1 MDKKILNHYNE
12 SLRVFHEIKKDLHK
26 IHEISKFFKKKI
38 DQNRRIFVY
47 GNGGSF
53 SDSSHFVG
61 ELTATY
67 ENKIR
72 RALPFFLLGSNPA
85 AVTAWSNDFKFE
97 DYIARE
103 FSGYADK
110 HDVLFLLSSSGGD
123 LKKKQSIN
131 LIKLAKY
138 CKEKKI
144 YLISLIGKNGGEL
157 KKYSQ
162 KYILINSK
170 NTGSIQEVQKMI
182 LHAICSY
189 LDTNIK

>member
-1 MDKKILNHYNE
+1 MNKEILNHYKE
-12 SLRVFHEIKKDLHK
+12 SLKTFYEIKKELNK
-26 IHEISKFFKKKI
+26 IHEISKFLKKKI
-38 DQNRRIFVY
+38 NQNKKIFVY

-67 ENKIR
+67 NNKR
-72 RALPFFLLGSNPA
+72 RKALPFFLLGSNPA
-85 AVTAWSNDFKFE
+85 AVTAWSNDFNFE
-97 DYIARE
+97 DYIVRE
-103 FSGYADK
+103 FSGYANK

-123 LKKKQSIN
+123 LKKKQSLN
-131 LIKLAKY
+131 LIKLAKF
-138 CKEKKI
+138 CKEKNI

-162 KYILINSK
+162 KYILVNSK

-189 LDTNIK
+189 LDCNIK